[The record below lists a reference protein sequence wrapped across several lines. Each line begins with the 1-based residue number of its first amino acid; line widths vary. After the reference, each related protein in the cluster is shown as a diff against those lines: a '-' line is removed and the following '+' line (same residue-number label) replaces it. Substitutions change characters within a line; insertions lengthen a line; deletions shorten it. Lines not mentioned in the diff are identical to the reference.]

1 MMIAIQSINQFLYKS
16 IDRLLNERHVAQTSA
31 LLAYLEHPCLMPAG
45 FQRSSATERQPKRQ
59 RATEQPSLV
68 NMPLH
73 WTDEFWLE
81 EAKDFT
87 SQDASLAGGH
97 HPRRPDLA
105 MKICIYMKTKSAW
118 AWQVCSGVYLGHG
131 QSKTAFRLIG
141 QASLTNAVLKV
152 ARKKDMEPEVFSAA
166 SNYGVCPP
174 ILHNGWGTQASSW
187 CSTENIIVG
196 LQNAQYHWMNVYNV
210 RWRTGANVPWL
221 LSSVCWNVLP

>member
-1 MMIAIQSINQFLYKS
+1 M
-16 IDRLLNERHVAQTSA
+16 AQTSA

-131 QSKTAFRLIG
+131 QSKN
-141 QASLTNAVLKV
+141 SLSPYWT
-152 ARKKDMEPEVFSAA
+152 RFAA
-166 SNYGVCPP
+166 E
-174 ILHNGWGTQASSW
+174 
-187 CSTENIIVG
+187 CSTKSSTEERHG
-196 LQNAQYHWMNVYNV
+196 T
-210 RWRTGANVPWL
+210 RSL
-221 LSSVCWNVLP
+221 LCCL